1 MLVVTLVECL
11 LKATKY
17 FRVFYSTMIR
27 EYFYF
32 RGDDTCCHGRGKDSV
47 TCFQPMEQLRYM
59 VMLDQ
64 SQLDSLIYRGG
75 QFVFIYKS
83 RNFTCPYRL
92 LLRYLVYAN
101 INMSM
106 YVFRTFVQ
114 ESLVLKSSGKHVLGN
129 VYSYQSVDIT
139 RIFLNF
145 LIIYLGCREYNTQI
159 PIVSLLT

>member
-32 RGDDTCCHGRGKDSV
+32 GGDDNCCHGRGEDSV

-59 VMLDQ
+59 VMSDQ
-64 SQLDSLIYRGG
+64 SQLDSLICRGG

-106 YVFRTFVQ
+106 SSELLFRKILF
-114 ESLVLKSSGKHVLGN
+114 LKSSGKHVLGN
-129 VYSYQSVDIT
+129 IQ
-139 RIFLNF
+139 RIIHGRRQIWNF
-145 LIIYLGCREYNTQI
+145 
-159 PIVSLLT
+159 SSS